1 MTSSPSISGSKVGR
15 VRRSL
20 GQLWQLPTFL
30 LGLLALIG
38 VAASAPWRLT
48 PQEREFEAL
57 LTTLRH
63 GLDHDESGD
72 ILVGHA
78 ENVKLRLHR
87 FPSRLAEAHFLVGSA
102 YYRQAQHKPAAS
114 AKEIWPLA
122 AEHLE
127 EALSGDGLKA
137 DRVFAQY
144 RLGYSLYQ
152 QNKDVPRALELM
164 TLGVENGAEQ
174 PLQAYQMLVQ
184 WHLKQTPPNLD
195 SALSAI
201 RRILDLTPERET
213 EAVAHARLQ
222 HAELLLAKEL
232 RGEAIKE
239 LERIGPKA
247 SRAVRGKA
255 RLLQARCCEEE
266 GLWSKAIS
274 IWQEL
279 LNEAAQVEGGR
290 ARILYALGRCYQ
302 QMERPNNAESLSA
315 WSEALRLG
323 GREGQAAGLR
333 LGELRLAL
341 GGKHMEQAVSDWKAA
356 LEKVTG
362 PEDFRNPYIE
372 IEQVRGW
379 FKQALRQF
387 QDALDPQ
394 KTQAVAELYRKIAP
408 KGDAEKEIAEAAEA
422 IARQLADKVNEMMD
436 NVTAQDVRA
445 QYRRAADAYE
455 QAAQAQPQAERPES
469 LWRSAQCYLAAKEI
483 ARAQQMLNQYV
494 KIEQDDA
501 RLAAGWHTLGD
512 LYRAGGKKEYARGAY
527 LKCLEYPNTSFAYRS
542 RYFLAVEEIDKKN
555 YEQARDILRQNLDNP
570 PPDIER
576 AWQEKTLFK
585 MASLL
590 MAMKNYGEAH
600 IRLKECLQ
608 HFQENQ
614 NALLAREQLGLCY
627 RGMAKNEWL
636 KQKYLEADLARKKAD
651 QSNDDQRNL
660 EESIRH
666 QRNTRLRFLTDASKT
681 YQQLADELEALARK
695 KQLSKLEQTLLRR
708 AWLGIGEVLIDNEE
722 YFESLPIFRDLQVK
736 QRRTLEGLYASSFI
750 CFALDQ
756 VQYQQKPKQVDEAR
770 EWAKESV
777 RMLLEDL
784 RALPNEHEIFH
795 AKGVKTRD
803 QWLREAEEIQGK
815 LLAPRKSVSGPPEFR

>member
-1 MTSSPSISGSKVGR
+1 MTSSPSIPGTKVGR

-20 GQLWQLPTFL
+20 SQLWQVPTFL
-30 LGLLALIG
+30 IGLLALIG

-48 PQEREFEAL
+48 PLEREFDGL

-63 GLDHDESGD
+63 GLDHDEPGD
-72 ILVGHA
+72 VLVGHA
-78 ENVKLRLHR
+78 ENVKLRLNR

-127 EALSGDGLKA
+127 EALSRDGLNA

-164 TLGVENGAEQ
+164 TLGVEKGAEQ
-174 PLQAYQMLVQ
+174 PLQAYQMLMH
-184 WHLKQTPPNLD
+184 WHLRQAPPNLD
-195 SALSAI
+195 SALAAI

-213 EAVAHARLQ
+213 EAIAHARLQ
-222 HAELLLAKEL
+222 HGELLLAKEM

-247 SRAVRGKA
+247 SQAVRGKA
-255 RLLQARCCEEE
+255 RQLQARCCEEE
-266 GLWSKAIS
+266 GLWSKAIA

-302 QMERPNNAESLSA
+302 QMEPPNNAETLSV

-341 GGKHMEQAVSDWKAA
+341 GDKHTAQALSDWKAA
-356 LEKVTG
+356 LEKVNA

-372 IEQVRGW
+372 IEQVCGW

-387 QDALDPQ
+387 QDAQDPQ
-394 KTQAVAELYRKIAP
+394 RTQAVAELYRKIAP
-408 KGDAEKEIAEAAEA
+408 KGGAEKEIAEAAEA
-422 IARQLADKVNEMMD
+422 IARQLADKLNGMMD

-445 QYRRAADAYE
+445 QYRRAADAYG
-455 QAAQAQPQAERPES
+455 QAAQAQPQVERPEA

-483 ARAQQMLNQYV
+483 ALAQQMLNHYV
-494 KIEQDDA
+494 EIETDEA

-512 LYRAGGKKEYARGAY
+512 LYRTEGKKDYARGAY

-570 PPDIER
+570 PSDIER

-590 MAMKNYGEAH
+590 MEMENYGEAH

-627 RGMAKNEWL
+627 RRMARNERL
-636 KQKYLEADLARKKAD
+636 KQKDLEDDLTRKKAD
-651 QSNDDQRNL
+651 KPNDDQRNL

-666 QRNTRLRFLTDASKT
+666 QRSTRLRFLTNASKT
-681 YQQLADELEALARK
+681 YQQLADELEVLARK
-695 KQLSKLEQTLLRR
+695 RQLSKLEHTLLRR
-708 AWLGIGEVLIDNEE
+708 AWLGIGEVLLDNEE
-722 YFESLPIFRDLQVK
+722 YFESLPVFRELQVK
-736 QRRTLEGLYASSFI
+736 QRRTLEGFYASLFI
-750 CFALDQ
+750 CYALDQ
-756 VQYQQKPKQVDEAR
+756 VQYQQKPKQVDEVRA
-770 EWAKESV
+770 WAKESV

-784 RALPNEHEIFH
+784 RALPNEDEIFH

-803 QWLREAEEIQGK
+803 EWLREVEIVQRK
-815 LLAPRKSVSGPPEFR
+815 LLAPPKSDSGLPGFR